1 MKTIQ
6 LNIQYTVKNN
16 LCLGCGICSDACPTG
31 SITMQIEN
39 GEYRP
44 SINLNTCINSKG
56 CHKCSNIC
64 PGVGIKLLNISKEK
78 LDTETIKEH
87 TLIGRY
93 EYAYSGY
100 ALDYETRFHGAS
112 GGILT
117 SFIAFLLDKKYISA
131 AVVAENNVTQ
141 PFLNRTVLIHDS
153 KDLYKAR
160 SSKYC
165 PVKYDEIVPQVK
177 KENGKVVIVGL
188 PCIIQGY
195 RKYEQSDFKF
205 KDKIFGYFGLY
216 CSCGRSFNLT
226 EYVFK
231 SRGVDSK
238 NLTYFQY
245 RDEGC
250 LGYMVAKE
258 KRTEKDGNTSDTA
271 QNSSF
276 KVTKEPFQG
285 YYHPLRSF
293 FIPHRCL
300 LCIDHYAE
308 LADVSFG
315 DIHYGKYKADK
326 VGVNSIVVRNKE
338 FDKILKD
345 AAMNGYLTLSDL
357 SEDELVKCQASAPLK
372 KERTGGVL
380 KFRKMIGLKNPEY
393 DVTLSKYV
401 FWKSVAYYIFAQCQ
415 RFVGRRKSLWGI
427 IRFMYKKQVID

>member
-44 SINLNTCINSKG
+44 SINSNTCINSKG

-100 ALDYETRFHGAS
+100 SLDYETRFHGAS

-165 PVKYDEIVPQVK
+165 PVKYDEI
-177 KENGKVVIVGL
+177 GKVVIV
-188 PCIIQGY
+188 
-195 RKYEQSDFKF
+195 
-205 KDKIFGYFGLY
+205 
-216 CSCGRSFNLT
+216 
-226 EYVFK
+226 
-231 SRGVDSK
+231 
-238 NLTYFQY
+238 
-245 RDEGC
+245 
-250 LGYMVAKE
+250 
-258 KRTEKDGNTSDTA
+258 
-271 QNSSF
+271 
-276 KVTKEPFQG
+276 
-285 YYHPLRSF
+285 
-293 FIPHRCL
+293 
-300 LCIDHYAE
+300 
-308 LADVSFG
+308 
-315 DIHYGKYKADK
+315 
-326 VGVNSIVVRNKE
+326 
-338 FDKILKD
+338 
-345 AAMNGYLTLSDL
+345 
-357 SEDELVKCQASAPLK
+357 
-372 KERTGGVL
+372 
-380 KFRKMIGLKNPEY
+380 
-393 DVTLSKYV
+393 
-401 FWKSVAYYIFAQCQ
+401 
-415 RFVGRRKSLWGI
+415 
-427 IRFMYKKQVID
+427 